1 LIYTHWGEEK
11 TERELLLESGCTAWQ
26 IDVGACKAGLGMK
39 LKLLFRNDLNETSN
53 DKDNNESPSIFDAV
67 EWGDKDLVEK
77 LIKSGVDINTTKS
90 GGSILTAVIENG
102 QKEIIKFLLANGAN
116 INEDNENKEILFL
129 DLNFDINSIDKNGI
143 TPLMLAVDCEQ
154 QNPVAFLIGQGA
166 DLEITNADNE
176 TALDVANARLFLIR
190 GIREENIDKGR
201 LSNAND
207 IIALLLAQQ

>member
-1 LIYTHWGEEK
+1 MKSEVISMGLSFPSLMNIPSNSKFLIIGSD
-11 TERELLLESGCTAWQ
+11 L
-26 IDVGACKAGLGMK
+26 I
-39 LKLLFRNDLNETSN
+39 RNDLNETSN

-176 TALDVANARLFLIR
+176 TALEGVSSFQR
-190 GIREENIDKGR
+190 K
-201 LSNAND
+201 SNCNVV
-207 IIALLLAQQ
+207 